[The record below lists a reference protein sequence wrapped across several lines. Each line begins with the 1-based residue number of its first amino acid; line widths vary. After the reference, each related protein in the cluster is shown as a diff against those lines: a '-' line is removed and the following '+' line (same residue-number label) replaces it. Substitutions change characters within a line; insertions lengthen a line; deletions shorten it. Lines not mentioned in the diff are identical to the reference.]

1 MLKSSCVLGLPALS
15 DAALVAFYA
24 PYCGGLEQEPALR
37 GALGVLRLGTL
48 RGSRAV
54 KGRAAYQFSL
64 SWSEAKAPLEPLAC
78 CLTFPHHPDLRYE
91 FEVVSQQLVVWLMQ
105 RDDNGKADLPD
116 SFWRW
121 LLTGADPTSDHA

>member
-24 PYCGGLEQEPALR
+24 PHCGGLEQEPALR

-54 KGRAAYQFSL
+54 TRRAACQFSL
-64 SWSEAKAPLEPLAC
+64 SWSEAKAPLEPVTC
-78 CLTFPHHPDLRYE
+78 CLTFPHYPNHRYE
-91 FEVVSQQLVVWLMQ
+91 FEVVTQQFVL
-105 RDDNGKADLPD
+105 G
-116 SFWRW
+116 
-121 LLTGADPTSDHA
+121 